1 MAELRSKLNSDSK
14 FFSFYTPH
22 ASTLILTCWFDPEE
36 RTTSCLNALKRIPG
50 SECLGNQ
57 TLKWLIVRQKW
68 GKLTKCTCLI
78 LFEDLPNQNLQ
89 GWDPETLFFHHHP
102 LVFGM
107 TIRVEELLDQMMG
120 KLSPKDKSLRIMR
133 CLLPV

>member
-57 TLKWLIVRQKW
+57 TLKVADRQ
-68 GKLTKCTCLI
+68 TK
-78 LFEDLPNQNLQ
+78 
-89 GWDPETLFFHHHP
+89 
-102 LVFGM
+102 
-107 TIRVEELLDQMMG
+107 MG
-120 KLSPKDKSLRIMR
+120 KVDKMYMPDL
-133 CLLPV
+133 V